1 MKECLICKR
10 VFGDHVDRCD
20 RDRSLLRATLP
31 VTPII
36 DGYRLDERIG
46 SGNLGLV
53 YRGALMG
60 SDMTLAIKI
69 IHPEIVQN
77 NPQVV
82 NIFLE
87 EAKLLINIAHPYV
100 VRVIDFGTLPQGS
113 PYIVMDYLE
122 GCLLSVL
129 LEQET
134 LELDRA
140 YNLMTQL
147 CEAIAMF
154 HNKQRLHYS
163 LEPHNIYIVYDNE
176 DNEYVKVLDVGLA
189 RIKEYI
195 SKTVSSDSKKHLLIS
210 SPYYLSP
217 EECQRKP
224 IDKRSE
230 VYRLGVIFYQLL
242 TGQLPFQSTSYI
254 EILDRHLSKMP
265 EAPHKLRKEI
275 SESLSAVVMKALAKD
290 PKARYDSAASMM
302 EDLKSITPLKPLQV
316 EGGGASLAP
325 LVAAGAQVKD
335 ADWQARQRQ
344 ERLKVIV
351 QALNTAIGFSD
362 NLKPEDIN
370 ALKLVK
376 QLEQDI
382 ENKHIWK
389 DAELYA
395 PNLIKI
401 CVPNTTAKKMED
413 IESIFNSVSFVS
425 NIYKYAKEASY
436 RFFSVIKIDIE
447 IVKPE
452 PKYQGCALTVDWPLS
467 SEISNGLER
476 IIKVEHKQ
484 IVKTQMPAIKIPQ
497 IALLQPINATGCT
510 NQHVIIQPTTYLGRF
525 RTVLDHNT
533 GQLVRRNDLS
543 FLQPQEE
550 ASPNK
555 SISRLHAKIEYVN
568 SGFYLF
574 DTGST
579 NGTRIVRRD
588 KDQRIHVPLKQ
599 LDPQGTL
606 LKNRDIIQLGM
617 ALISFEIIPESA
629 IAELADNIVVDPENL
644 MAPGSNAEAFRTE
657 FITTSLTNA
666 LAW

>member
-10 VFGDHVDRCD
+10 VFGDHVERCD

-31 VTPII
+31 ITPII

-46 SGNLGLV
+46 SGNLGVV

-60 SDMTLAIKI
+60 SDMTLAIKVV
-69 IHPEIVQN
+69 HPEIVQH

-82 NIFLE
+82 DIFLE
-87 EAKLLINIAHPYV
+87 EAKFLINIAHPYV
-100 VRVIDFGTLPQGS
+100 VRVIDFGTLPKGS

-122 GCLLSVL
+122 GCLLNVL

-134 LELDRA
+134 LGLDRA

-147 CEAIAMF
+147 CEAVAMF

-163 LEPHNIYIVYDNE
+163 LAPHNIYVVYDNE
-176 DNEYVKVLDVGLA
+176 DNEYIKVLDVGLA

-195 SKTVSSDSKKHLLIS
+195 SKTVTSDSKKHLLIS

-254 EILDRHLSKMP
+254 EIIDRHLSQIP

-290 PKARYDSAASMM
+290 PNARYDSAASMM
-302 EDLKSITPLKPLQV
+302 EELKGITPVKQVQPEVESSLTPLIT
-316 EGGGASLAP
+316 AN
-325 LVAAGAQVKD
+325 AQSKD
-335 ADWQARQRQ
+335 PDWQARQRQ
-344 ERLKVIV
+344 ERLNVIV

-362 NLKPEDIN
+362 HLKPEDIN
-370 ALKLVK
+370 ATKLVQ
-376 QLEQDI
+376 QLEQDF

-401 CVPNTTAKKMED
+401 YVPNTSAKKMED

-425 NIYKYAKEASY
+425 NVYKYATEASY
-436 RFFSVIKIDIE
+436 RFFSVIKIDIQ

-452 PKYQGCALTVDWPLS
+452 PKYDGCALTVDWPLS
-467 SEISNGLER
+467 SEVSNGLER

-525 RTVLDHNT
+525 RTVIDHNT
-533 GQLVRRNDLS
+533 GQLIRRNDLS

-550 ASPNK
+550 SSANK
-555 SISRLHAKIEYVN
+555 SISRLHAKIEYTEG
-568 SGFYLF
+568 GFYLF

-588 KDQRIHVPLKQ
+588 NDQRIHLPLKP

-644 MAPGSNAEAFRTE
+644 MAPGSNAEVFRTE
-657 FITTSLTNA
+657 FITTSLTKA